1 VLAIL
6 AAFLA
11 GLIIVIGAAYLSY
24 RMEWKGMAVCA
35 IAAIAITA
43 YAGASIDI
51 PVMAAPFVI
60 GCAGGFTFKRKK
72 SFGFY
77 LIASSITLMIIFA
90 GYFYYL
96 LWFRGVDL
104 IGMFRAEFDRILA
117 TAGAPADLRMEFLA
131 DFDASRDE
139 IVARVPFSAF
149 LNGVTLAAAGYI
161 VIRRFFARIT
171 DVESVAGL
179 EMFRMNDHAIFALIA
194 GLAAYLLVDKTSIPV
209 VHSAGFNL
217 IMAMAL
223 LYVVQ
228 ALGVAKYLLI
238 QRGMPRVALP
248 LGIALLVIAGIGATV
263 FFFVILAGVGA
274 LDVWADFRRIGDA
287 HKEKL

>member
-1 VLAIL
+1 MFAIL

-11 GLIIVIGAAYLSY
+11 GLIIVIGAAYISY
-24 RMEWKGMAVCA
+24 RIEWKGMAVCA
-35 IAAIAITA
+35 VAAFAIIG

-51 PVMAAPFVI
+51 PFMAAPFVI
-60 GCAGGFTFKRKK
+60 GCVGGFTFKRKK

-96 LWFRGVDL
+96 LWVRGVDL
-104 IGMFRAEFDRILA
+104 IGMFRTEFDRILA
-117 TAGAPADLRMEFLA
+117 AAGAPADLRMEFLA

-149 LNGVTLAAAGYI
+149 LNGVMLAAGGYLI
-161 VIRRFFARIT
+161 IRRFFARVT

-179 EMFRMNDHAIFALIA
+179 EIFRMNDYAIFVLIA
-194 GLAAYLLVDKTSIPV
+194 GFAAYLLVDKTSMPV

-217 IMAMAL
+217 VMAMAL

-228 ALGVAKYLLI
+228 ALGVVKYILI
-238 QRGMPRVALP
+238 KRSMPRAALP
-248 LGIALLVIAGIGATV
+248 LGIALLFIAGISATV

-287 HKEKL
+287 RKEKL